1 MSDFKFAAMDI
12 NKDDLVDMQFE
23 VTGARPRRAKCI
35 EIARVS
41 TKGYSTP
48 RWRNYIVHMTAK
60 RNLLLERHDITI
72 YENEQNR
79 FYCYVF
85 KCMAELRAFFD
96 CNDIDPAFED
106 GIKRIGRAEQEL
118 MNALTVLGVDIAE
131 EVD

>member
-12 NKDDLVDMQFE
+12 NKEDLVEMYFE
-23 VTGARPRRAKCI
+23 VTGSRPRKAKCV

-48 RWRNYIVHMTAK
+48 RWRNYIVHVTAQ

-72 YENEQNR
+72 YDNEQNR

-85 KCMAELRAFFD
+85 KCIAELREFFD
-96 CNDIDPAFED
+96 CKDVDLAYED
-106 GIKRIGRAEQEL
+106 GIKRVGKAEQLLLE
-118 MNALTVLGVDIAE
+118 ALHVLDI
-131 EVD
+131 DLSDSID